1 MVVTADDALAR
12 ARGISI
18 QEWHFTILC
27 RGRPLSTQ
35 NRTGQDVLHNAPR
48 RDLFTL
54 QHATPRAGNR
64 ISRTRWPQ
72 LVRYTTA
79 EREKERKR
87 VKERDHEELSLH
99 ASGYRA
105 TFWLCEEDKSNEK
118 GEEERKERA
127 TSRGI
132 NAEPSRAES
141 N

>member
-1 MVVTADDALAR
+1 MMLTR

-27 RGRPLSTQ
+27 RGRPLSMQ

-54 QHATPRAGNR
+54 QHATPRRGQSNLTNLLA
-64 ISRTRWPQ
+64 
-72 LVRYTTA
+72 TTGPIHYRR

-118 GEEERKERA
+118 GGEERKERA

>member
-1 MVVTADDALAR
+1 M
-12 ARGISI
+12 
-18 QEWHFTILC
+18 
-27 RGRPLSTQ
+27 Q

-54 QHATPRAGNR
+54 QHATPRAR
-64 ISRTRWPQ
+64 ATESHE
-72 LVRYTTA
+72 LVGHNWSGA
-79 EREKERKR
+79 LLQREKERKR
-87 VKERDHEELSLH
+87 EKERDHEELSLH

-105 TFWLCEEDKSNEK
+105 TFWLCEEDKSSEK

-132 NAEPSRAES
+132 NVEPSRAES